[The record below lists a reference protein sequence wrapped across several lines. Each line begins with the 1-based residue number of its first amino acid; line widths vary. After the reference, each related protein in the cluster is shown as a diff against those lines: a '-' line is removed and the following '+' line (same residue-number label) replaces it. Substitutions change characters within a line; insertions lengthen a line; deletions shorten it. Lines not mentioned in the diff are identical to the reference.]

1 MAMEVRLNGEIRTLV
16 RAKTILGLLEEIG
29 CHPQTVIVEHNGIA
43 LRRSE
48 WPEALLQP
56 NDQIEVVRVV
66 AGG

>member
-1 MAMEVRLNGEIRTLV
+1 MEVRLNGEIRCLA
-16 RAKTILGLLEEIG
+16 RAKTILELLDEIG

-48 WPEALLQP
+48 WPEAKLQS